1 MLPKSDQQMTDSEV
15 IAYLIDE
22 FLQQGLSLSDAIK
35 SVCEKK
41 LLGTWRLAI
50 LGTNKLYIAT
60 NSGDFFVGKHDG
72 YLIYCS
78 EAGITDELTS
88 FNFEKV

>member
-1 MLPKSDQQMTDSEV
+1 MTDSEV

-22 FLQQGLSLSDAIK
+22 FLQQGLSLSDAIT

-50 LGTNKLYIAT
+50 LGIDKLYIAT

-72 YLIYCS
+72 YLIFCS
-78 EAGITDELTS
+78 EAGINDELTS